1 MKVVSGNILK
11 GIFLVILSAL
21 GHPAVESTFSKQA
34 LKLIRTNYIAK
45 HIIIIALLYFAS
57 DFTDEVDSHP
67 VDTLKQTMV
76 IWLFYIIMSKQT
88 LYFTVANL
96 SLLAILYV
104 LYNYKDYY
112 EEDMKEG
119 SQDKEGKDYKELL
132 EENNKYITIVTY
144 SLVFTC
150 VVGFIYY
157 YIKQRK
163 ERKHNFNHPNF
174 ILGSK
179 LGKF

>member
-1 MKVVSGNILK
+1 
-11 GIFLVILSAL
+11 
-21 GHPAVESTFSKQA
+21 
-34 LKLIRTNYIAK
+34 
-45 HIIIIALLYFAS
+45 
-57 DFTDEVDSHP
+57 
-67 VDTLKQTMV
+67 MV

-88 LYFTVANL
+88 LYFTAVNL
-96 SLLAILYV
+96 SLLAVLYV

-112 EEDMKEG
+112 ERVMKEG

-150 VVGFIYY
+150 VIGFIYY

-163 ERKHNFNHPNF
+163 ERKHNFKHYNF